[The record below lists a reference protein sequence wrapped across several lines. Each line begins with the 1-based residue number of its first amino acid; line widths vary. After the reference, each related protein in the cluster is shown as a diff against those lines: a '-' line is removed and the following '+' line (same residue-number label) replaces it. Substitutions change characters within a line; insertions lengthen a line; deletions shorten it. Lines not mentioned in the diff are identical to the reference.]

1 MTLPIFSE
9 ILPRELAYLNQPCQQ
24 PIQPYAF
31 RQFPMHHRLHLLSP
45 TRWIVRDRALNALVT
60 HYAAV
65 IAALDQHILAD
76 EPGPTG
82 AKAAGFVS
90 KLSTFDCLFALNI
103 AHKFFSITEQL
114 GTLLQ
119 SATITLSAA
128 QDSVR
133 DVVHTLSKH

>member
-1 MTLPIFSE
+1 
-9 ILPRELAYLNQPCQQ
+9 
-24 PIQPYAF
+24 
-31 RQFPMHHRLHLLSP
+31 
-45 TRWIVRDRALNALVT
+45 VT

-65 IAALDQHILAD
+65 IAALDQLAD

-90 KLSTFDCLFALNI
+90 KLSTFDCLFALSI
-103 AHKFFSITEQL
+103 AHKIFSITEQL

-128 QDSVR
+128 QESVH
-133 DVVHTLSKH
+133 DVVPTL